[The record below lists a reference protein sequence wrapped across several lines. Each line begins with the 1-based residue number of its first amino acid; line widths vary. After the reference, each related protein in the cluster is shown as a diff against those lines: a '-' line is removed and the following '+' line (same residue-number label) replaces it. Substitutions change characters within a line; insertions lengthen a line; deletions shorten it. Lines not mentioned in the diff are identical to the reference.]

1 MQTMKWLLCLIP
13 LMIHP
18 VAAQRGLPEGTK
30 VEKNIAYVTGGH
42 ERQTLDIFVP
52 PHAENEVLP
61 VVIWIHGGAWMQGS
75 KENCQ
80 ALPLLGKGYAVV
92 SINYRLSQHAVFPA
106 QIEDCK
112 AAVRWV
118 RAHAKEKG
126 IDPKHVGVWGSSA
139 GGHLVA
145 LLGTSGDKKEWE
157 KGENLDVSSRPDA
170 VCNYFGVADLTTIV
184 AQSNPKV
191 GPINHAAPDSPES
204 KLIGAPITEN
214 REKAAVASPA
224 TYVSKDDPTMLLVHG
239 TKDPLVP
246 YQQSVDLCAALKKV
260 GVGATLHPVDGA
272 GHGNGFGLKE
282 AEAVLT
288 FFDSQLKEKK

>member
-1 MQTMKWLLCLIP
+1 MKWLLCLIP

-118 RAHAKEKG
+118 RAHAKEKESIQNMSVCGDPRRVG
-126 IDPKHVGVWGSSA
+126 IWWLCSVPRVIKKSGKKAKTLMFPVA
-139 GGHLVA
+139 QMRCAIILV
-145 LLGTSGDKKEWE
+145 SPI
-157 KGENLDVSSRPDA
+157 SRP
-170 VCNYFGVADLTTIV
+170 LLH
-184 AQSNPKV
+184 NPI
-191 GPINHAAPDSPES
+191 P
-204 KLIGAPITEN
+204 KLVRSIMPRQIHLSRN
-214 REKAAVASPA
+214 
-224 TYVSKDDPTMLLVHG
+224 
-239 TKDPLVP
+239 
-246 YQQSVDLCAALKKV
+246 
-260 GVGATLHPVDGA
+260 
-272 GHGNGFGLKE
+272 
-282 AEAVLT
+282 
-288 FFDSQLKEKK
+288 

>member
-1 MQTMKWLLCLIP
+1 MKWLLYLIP

-18 VAAQRGLPEGTK
+18 VAAQRGIPQGTK
-30 VEKNIAYVTGGH
+30 VEKNIPYVTGGH
-42 ERQTLDIFVP
+42 ERQKLDCFVP
-52 PHAENEVLP
+52 PHPENELLP
-61 VVIWIHGGAWMQGS
+61 VVIWIHGGAWLEGN
-75 KENCQ
+75 KENCP

-126 IDPKHVGVWGSSA
+126 IDPKHVGVWGASA

-145 LLGTSGDKKEWE
+145 MLGTACDKKEWE
-157 KGENLDVSSRPDA
+157 KGENLDCSSRPDA
-170 VCNYFGVADLTTIV
+170 VCNYFGVADLTTIIG
-184 AQSNPKV
+184 QSDPKRS
-191 GPINHAAPDSPES
+191 PIDISAPDSPGS
-204 KLIGAPITEN
+204 KLIGAPITKN
-214 REKAAVASPA
+214 HEKAAVASPV
-224 TYVSKDDPTMLLVHG
+224 TYVSKDDPPMLLVHG

-260 GVGATLHPVDGA
+260 GVDATLHSVEGA
-272 GHGNGFGLKE
+272 GHGNGFGQKE
-282 AEAVLT
+282 NVAVLS
-288 FFDSQLKEKK
+288 FFESQLKVKK